1 MIATDTTE
9 KFSFCHV
16 KMMKQ
21 KTFITNLWGSVGDI
35 TNEMLK
41 QTTDIHLVI
50 RTQIINTSTDN
61 KCYPDDIRLDEVILV
76 FKKKDDLDEENYRPV
91 SVLSHVLK
99 VLKKTMYQQIQ
110 DFMKEKLSN
119 SMNRIS
125 KNSQQSALFNVNT

>member
-1 MIATDTTE
+1 
-9 KFSFCHV
+9 
-16 KMMKQ
+16 MKQ

-99 VLKKTMYQQIQ
+99 VLKKIMYQQIQ

-119 SMNRIS
+119 SINRIS